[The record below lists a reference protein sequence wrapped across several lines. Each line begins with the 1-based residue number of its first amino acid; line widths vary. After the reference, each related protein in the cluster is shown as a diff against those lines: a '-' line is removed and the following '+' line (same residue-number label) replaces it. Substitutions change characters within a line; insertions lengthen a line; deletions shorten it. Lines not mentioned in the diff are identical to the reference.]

1 MRRKLSVG
9 VVMGLLLLAV
19 VGGRSASV
27 AGSVASASAQG
38 FGTRL
43 WLPPAAFNPL
53 EQIPAVNSAYAAVP
67 QADLFVAQLDLSKGV
82 RQSQDAFFAK
92 AATVNG
98 HVLGYLPEAAYLIRV
113 SQPGAQQLKSA
124 TRAIV
129 AFHPAYKVTAG
140 AAKSSTLTVV
150 ALPDSS
156 ARQLVSELQHDGIEA
171 VASSDR
177 IALVKNRP
185 GLIRSLAYDARV
197 LAIEP
202 RGSYR
207 AFNTDARW
215 VTQSGQRDYTPL
227 TNAGLNGTNEAVGIA
242 DTGNDYFPDQVGQ
255 ANYYFSDCQQ
265 PLTPT
270 PTSCKRADY
279 TYEAPSGGGDL
290 INGTLHNN
298 LTGHRK
304 MLAYFDE
311 VGDGDPNTP
320 QWHGDSGSSTHGS
333 HVSGSVAG
341 SRPVL
346 NTNGTVNSYPGNQPF
361 DGQAPKAKIVFQD
374 IGTDG
379 ETLNGLP
386 GDLYLLFDQAYDLGN
401 DASSDS
407 TINFGSDPNPANA
420 YQRGLTPRV
429 HSNSW
434 GSFIPEVS
442 LGNSPRLDDFVVGHE
457 DFLPVFAAGNSGPD
471 GASIGEPGTAKD
483 ALTVGATANGRDDY
497 ASLDA
502 MANFSSHGAQFVT
515 TTNGCQV
522 GTPTPLGKSPAGV
535 PLFACPETGA
545 IKPDVATPGLHM
557 ISAKG
562 GTDTAVQVLQGTS
575 MATPTAA
582 GDAVLVRQYFDDGF
596 GPANGSGFAP
606 GAASSSRAY
615 NASAALVKAV
625 MIASAQRMRG
635 WYTGDLSTASN
646 HTTDGQWPSSGQG
659 WGRVQLDSALHFSTP
674 TNSPQLYLQDVT
686 YALGHGGTDGIQT
699 GEERSY
705 TIKVGGGQPLRAV
718 LDWSDPGGISS
729 FLGLGPEALTNQL
742 QLEVDDP
749 SNNRYCG
756 NNISTRNVAN
766 AGDDLATSVAGS
778 CNPFV
783 VGTGGS
789 STDVFNN
796 VQVVYLP
803 NPAPGTYTIR
813 VQGLMVAQPQDTV
826 GLTVGGSGF
835 KQGFA
840 LAATG
845 NLAPTNVPNTIAGTP
860 PPSGGATVTGFKAT
874 AVSGDAAVLRWTT
887 DRLTTS
893 AVTISGPGVGAT
905 PARTEE
911 DEYTFEQRP
920 AGMGENDYPGL
931 QLTQTTETDG
941 KTFLHRPVISTKHE
955 IKLTGLQAGGSY
967 QVVITVNGGQ
977 STGFST
983 SFKTPATS
991 YAPQVA
997 GDTATL
1003 FSGPAGA
1010 PLPITDPTSTDPWGN
1025 SSQLYIGVLPPTPL
1039 AITPP
1044 PLNENALGA
1053 FKFVTPANAP
1063 TNNLA
1068 GAAVLLASRHDITS
1082 HDQELPATSLDL
1094 LPSQP
1099 DGAGWGTGTGYGI
1112 VSGYAAIAHL
1122 FPNFGHLRSSA
1133 LTWEPYTLTC
1143 NDLTQ
1148 LTSSITTNQQAR
1160 FRVSATN
1167 NHGIESVYG
1176 FESGFGR
1183 RSTGL
1188 EYRPLLVLYPT
1199 NADPLRQPGGTPQ
1212 ISDVR
1217 VERQDNAGTV
1227 VVYWQTAV
1235 AANSIVLVQ
1244 VGADSYQVG
1253 SPAYST
1259 AHQVQLNGVAP
1270 NANFAVRSV
1279 SSTGQMVTSGAYAV
1293 PNNVVLVASAPPPA
1307 PASAQPGSGSFSTT
1321 PTHQFAT
1328 ANDKAHGTGYGCG
1341 TPPPPPP
1348 PGTCHEGD
1356 GQGSVQGN
1364 NGGNANFES
1373 DEDSCED
1380 GDQNGEQMKD
1390 PGSHEDFHST
1400 QVQSVQFDDATG
1412 TMTTAGVGVSNGLP
1426 VTFLIIE
1433 QAATVDTPAVYTI
1446 QLSDGYVNTGT
1457 LLSGAITLR

>member
-1 MRRKLSVG
+1 MHRKLSVG
-9 VVMGLLLLAV
+9 VVMGLLLLSAIA
-19 VGGRSASV
+19 GRSAPV
-27 AGSVASASAQG
+27 AGSISDPIPQG

-43 WLPPAAFNPL
+43 WLPPAAFDPL
-53 EQIPAVNSAYAAVP
+53 KQIPAVNSAYAAVP

-92 AATVNG
+92 ATALNA
-98 HVLGYLPEAAYLIRV
+98 HVLGYLPEAAYLVRV
-113 SQPGAQQLKSA
+113 SQPGAEQLKSA

-129 AFHPAYKVTAG
+129 AFHPEYKVTTG
-140 AAKSSTLTVV
+140 AAKSSLLTVV

-156 ARQLVSELQHDGIEA
+156 AKQLVTDLRHEGIEA

-215 VTQSGQRDYTPL
+215 VTQSAQRDYTPL
-227 TNAGLNGTNEAVGIA
+227 TNAGLDGSNEAVGIA
-242 DTGNDYFPDQVGQ
+242 DTGNDYYPDQVGQ
-255 ANYYFSDCQQ
+255 ANFYFSDCTN
-265 PLTPT
+265 PLAPT
-270 PTSCKRADY
+270 RASCRLADY
-279 TYEAPSGGGDL
+279 TYEAPAAPAGSGDVTG
-290 INGTLHNN
+290 GTLHTN

-304 MLAYFDE
+304 MVAYFDE
-311 VGDGDPNTP
+311 VGDGDPNSTS
-320 QWHGDSGSSTHGS
+320 WHGDSGSSTHGS

-361 DGQAPKAKIVFQD
+361 DGEAPKAKIVFQD

-434 GSFIPEVS
+434 GSIVPEVS

-483 ALTVGATANGRDDY
+483 ALTVGAMANGRDDY

-502 MANFSSHGAQFVT
+502 MANFSSHGAEAVI
-515 TTNGCQV
+515 
-522 GTPTPLGKSPAGV
+522 GTCARGV
-535 PLFACPETGA
+535 PISTCTRKVETGE

-562 GTDTAVQVLQGTS
+562 GTNTSVQVLQGTS

-596 GPANGSGFAP
+596 GPARGSGFAP
-606 GAASSSRAY
+606 GSKDATRAY

-635 WYTGDLSTASN
+635 WYTGDASTATA
-646 HTTDGQWPSSGQG
+646 HQTDGQWPSTGQG
-659 WGRVQLDSALHFSTP
+659 WGRVQLDSALHFNLA
-674 TNSPQLYLQDVT
+674 NSPQLYVQDVT
-686 YALGHGGTDGIQT
+686 YALGHAGPNGIAT
-699 GEERSY
+699 GEQRTY
-705 TIKVGGGQPLRAV
+705 TINVGSGQPFRVV
-718 LDWSDPGGISS
+718 LDWSDPGGLAS
-729 FLGLGPEALTNQL
+729 FLGLGPEALTNHL
-742 QLEVDDP
+742 QLEVDD
-749 SNNRYCG
+749 SHGNAYCG
-756 NNISTRNVAN
+756 NNINTRDPLS
-766 AGDDLATSVAGS
+766 AGADVATSFAGG
-778 CNPFV
+778 C
-783 VGTGGS
+783 VGAP
-789 STDVFNN
+789 TDNFNN

-803 NPAPGTYTIR
+803 NPPPDSYTIKVR
-813 VQGLMVAQPQDTV
+813 GLLVAQPQDQVGVTV
-826 GLTVGGSGF
+826 DGTGF

-840 LAATG
+840 LVATG
-845 NLAPTNVPNTIAGTP
+845 NLAAGTP
-860 PPSGGATVTGFKAT
+860 GTVNGTTLPSGPATVTAFKAS
-874 AVSGDAAVLRWTT
+874 AVSGDAAVLHWTT

-893 AVTISGPGVGAT
+893 GVTISGPGVGAT

-911 DEYTFEQRP
+911 DEYTFEQRS
-920 AGMGENDYPGL
+920 AGMGEDDYPGL
-931 QLTQTTETDG
+931 KLQQTTETDG
-941 KTFLHRPVISTKHE
+941 KTFLHKPVVSTRHE
-955 IKLTGLQAGGSY
+955 IKLTGLQPGGTY
-967 QVVITVNGGQ
+967 QVSISVNGGQ
-977 STGFST
+977 PTGFT
-983 SFKTPATS
+983 GSFRTPATS
-991 YAPQVA
+991 YAPLVA
-997 GDTATL
+997 SDTATL
-1003 FSGPAGA
+1003 FSGPAGVG
-1010 PLPITDPTSTDPWGN
+1010 LPITDPTSTDPWGN
-1025 SSQLYIGVLPPTPL
+1025 SSQLYEGQLPAAPLTPSAL
-1039 AITPP
+1039 DEKAI
-1044 PLNENALGA
+1044 GA
-1053 FKFVTPANAP
+1053 FKIVTPTDAP
-1063 TNNLA
+1063 TTNLA
-1068 GAAVLLASRHDITS
+1068 GAVVMVASRHDITS

-1094 LPSQP
+1094 LPSSS
-1099 DGAGWGTGTGYGI
+1099 GSAGWGPSTGYGT
-1112 VSGYAAIAHL
+1112 VKGYPAIANL
-1122 FPNFGHLRSSA
+1122 FPKYGHLRTSA

-1143 NDLTQ
+1143 NDLPQ
-1148 LTSSITTNQQAR
+1148 LTSSVTGYQQAR
-1160 FRVSATN
+1160 FRVSAN
-1167 NHGIESVYG
+1167 FNKLDESLYAY
-1176 FESGFGR
+1176 ETGFGR
-1183 RSTGL
+1183 RSSGL
-1188 EYRPLLVLYPT
+1188 EYRPLLVLFPST
-1199 NADPLRQPGGTPQ
+1199 ADPLRQAGGTPH

-1217 VERQDNAGTV
+1217 VERQDDTGTV
-1227 VVYWQTAV
+1227 VVYWQTEV
-1235 AANSIVLVQ
+1235 AANSIVLLQ
-1244 VGADSYQVG
+1244 VGNDNYQVG

-1259 AHQVQLNGVAP
+1259 AHQVQLKSVAS

-1279 SSTGQMVTSGAYAV
+1279 SSTGQMATSGPYAV
-1293 PNNVVLVASAPPPA
+1293 PNTVVPVATAPPPA
-1307 PASAQPGSGSFSTT
+1307 PALAQAGSGSFSTT

-1328 ANDKAHGTGYGCG
+1328 ANDKLHGTGYGCS

-1348 PGTCHEGD
+1348 PGSCHEGD

-1364 NGGNANFES
+1364 NGGNAKFQS

-1380 GDQNGEQMKD
+1380 GDQNGEQMQD

-1412 TMTTAGVGVSNGLP
+1412 TMTTAGLGVSNGLP

-1433 QAATVDTPAVYTI
+1433 QAATVDVPAVYTI
-1446 QLSDGYVNTGT
+1446 QLSDGYVNTAT